1 MYHYFSCWNY
11 EETECLFSEGNLNKT
26 NDSTNNHNKLITMIV
41 KGPGDI
47 LSETQKLWIET
58 LTGFNIQV
66 EVCYVKEWKGD
77 DVLLES

>member
-1 MYHYFSCWNY
+1 
-11 EETECLFSEGNLNKT
+11 
-26 NDSTNNHNKLITMIV
+26 MIV